1 MVYSI
6 RHMAI
11 VVVVLLLAALG
22 WRAYGHIYESGLR
35 DCRLAQQ
42 AVADAA
48 AERARKDAQAELRRA
63 RAAAEAQAA
72 ARVDQ
77 LRRRHALD
85 HDIARRPA
93 PAGCGLDGAAVELL
107 NDAVRAGNAG
117 AGPLAAGG
125 VPGGVPAGAGA
136 D

>member
-6 RHMAI
+6 RHVAMA
-11 VVVVLLLAALG
+11 VVVVLLAALG
-22 WRAYGHIYESGLR
+22 WRAYQHVYESGMR
-35 DCRLAQQ
+35 DCRLGQQ

-117 AGPLAAGG
+117 AAPLTAGG